1 MRRLAGYIED
11 SMDRYSI
18 KKKFIIL
25 YVLCVMLPIIITDS
39 VVIFTVLGSEQADRL
54 HNMQN
59 AANGVQ
65 YSLLNTVD
73 SVADLSREIYMNKY
87 INEFLEHRYDS
98 TLDYVTSYQQF
109 SKSTLLKRGFGSNK
123 LLITMYADNAT
134 IVNGGEFINIDKVK
148 DTQWYKYLNSLT
160 AKRSLYFTYDDS
172 KGPAD
177 GYKRKIYFLQKLDL
191 YNSTGMEKVMAIDID
206 YPILAQQLEKLNYSM
221 PVYVCQGD
229 RIIISNGRRNSVA
242 KDFEKFT
249 ESRKVG
255 YSQEIDMYGQHLT
268 VYVLK
273 SGVSLSHLMLKVLP
287 LLVLLVIINALLP
300 FCMMN
305 GINRSFVK
313 RVSRLDEVM
322 NRADIDGEE
331 LLPEIQEV
339 TGSDEIASL
348 MKNYNRMAGRINSL
362 VQTVFRNR
370 IKEQEM
376 TVARQK
382 AELLAL
388 HSQINPHF
396 LFNALESIRM
406 HSIIKKENETAEM
419 VERLAVMQR
428 QYVDWGEDIISIKTE
443 MDFVRAY
450 LELQKYRFGD
460 RLSYELDVDEECLER
475 KIPKLTIVTSA
486 ENACVHGIESKSA
499 PGWIFV
505 RIFIKDDMLHIE
517 TEDTGNG
524 MKEEDMKKLQ
534 KSIDEA
540 SIEHMNE
547 NRRVGMINASLRLK
561 MFTEDNVKITLEG
574 EEGMGLTVN
583 IVLPLKYV

>member
-1 MRRLAGYIED
+1 
-11 SMDRYSI
+11 MDRYSI

-25 YVLCVMLPIIITDS
+25 YALCVMLPVIITDS

-54 HNMQN
+54 HDMQN

-87 INEFLEHRYDS
+87 INEFLEHKYDS

-123 LLITMYADNAT
+123 LLITMYADNDT
-134 IVNGGEFINIDKVK
+134 IVNGGEFININRVR
-148 DTQWYKYLNSLT
+148 DTQWYAYLHSHK
-160 AKRSLYFTYDDS
+160 ARRSLYFAYDDS

-191 YNSTGMEKVMAIDID
+191 YNSTGMEKVMTIDID

-229 RIIISNGRRNSVA
+229 SIIISNGRHNSVA
-242 KDFEKFT
+242 KDYEKFT

-268 VYVLK
+268 IYVLK
-273 SGVSLSHLMLKVLP
+273 SDVSLSHLMLKVLP
-287 LLVLLVIINALLP
+287 FLVLLVIVNALLP
-300 FCMMN
+300 FWMMS
-305 GINRSFVK
+305 GINSSFVN

-339 TGSDEIASL
+339 TGSDEIADL
-348 MKNYNRMAGRINSL
+348 MINYNRMAERINSL

-406 HSIIKKENETAEM
+406 HSIIKKEKETAEM

-428 QYVDWGEDIISIKTE
+428 QYVDWGEDIISIRTE
-443 MDFVRAY
+443 MDFVEAY

-540 SIEHMNE
+540 SIENMNE

-561 MFTEDNVKITLEG
+561 MFTEENVKITLDS

-583 IVLPLKYV
+583 IILPLKYV

>member
-1 MRRLAGYIED
+1 MRRLAGYIEK
-11 SMDRYSI
+11 SMDDCSI
-18 KKKFIIL
+18 KKKFVIL
-25 YVLCVMLPIIITDS
+25 YALCVILPIIITDS
-39 VVIFTVLGSEQADRL
+39 VVIFTVLGSEQAARL

-65 YSLLNTVD
+65 YSLINTVD

-87 INEFLEHRYDS
+87 INEFLEHKYDS

-123 LLITMYADNAT
+123 LLITMYADNDT
-134 IVNGGEFINIDKVK
+134 IVNGGEFININKVR
-148 DTQWYKYLNSLT
+148 DTQWYAYLYSRNV
-160 AKRSLYFTYDDS
+160 KRSLYFAYDDS

-191 YNSTGMEKVMAIDID
+191 YNSTGMEKVMTIDID

-229 RIIISNGRRNSVA
+229 RIIISNGRHNSVA
-242 KDFEKFT
+242 KDYEKFN
-249 ESRKVG
+249 ERRKVG
-255 YSQEIDMYGQHLT
+255 YSQEIDVYGQHLT
-268 VYVLK
+268 IYVLK
-273 SGVSLSHLMLKVLP
+273 SGVSLSHLMLKVMP
-287 LLVLLVIINALLP
+287 LLVLLVIVNALLP
-300 FCMMN
+300 FGMMN

-339 TGSDEIASL
+339 SGKDEIASL
-348 MKNYNRMAGRINSL
+348 MKNYNRMAERINSL

-370 IKEQEM
+370 IREQEM

-428 QYVDWGEDIISIKTE
+428 QYVEWGDDIISIKTE

-460 RLSYELDVDEECLER
+460 RLSYELDVEDDCLER
-475 KIPKLTIVTSA
+475 KIPKLTIVTTA

-534 KSIDEA
+534 KSLDEA
-540 SIEHMNE
+540 SIEHMKE
-547 NRRVGMINASLRLK
+547 NGRVGMINASLRLR
-561 MFTEDNVKITLEG
+561 MFTEGNVKIALEG

-583 IVLPLKYV
+583 IMLPLKYV